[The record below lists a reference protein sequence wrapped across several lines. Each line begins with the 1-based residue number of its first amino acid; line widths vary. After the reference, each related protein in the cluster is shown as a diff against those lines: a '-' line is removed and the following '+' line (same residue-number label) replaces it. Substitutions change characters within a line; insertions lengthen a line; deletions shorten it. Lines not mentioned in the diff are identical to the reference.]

1 MSGSNPL
8 ASNPYVHPP
17 FRSKAERDFMRVT
30 YTDGRPVRR
39 HDVVMDG
46 RGRRLTVIG
55 IDSRRGRA
63 MAVDAD
69 YRMVGIDPLEVELV
83 NHDE

>member
-17 FRSKAERDFMRVT
+17 FRSRAERDFLHVT
-30 YTDGRPVRR
+30 YADDRPVRR
-39 HDVVMDG
+39 HDVVLDG

-55 IDSRRGRA
+55 IDSRKGRA

-83 NHDE
+83 RDDE